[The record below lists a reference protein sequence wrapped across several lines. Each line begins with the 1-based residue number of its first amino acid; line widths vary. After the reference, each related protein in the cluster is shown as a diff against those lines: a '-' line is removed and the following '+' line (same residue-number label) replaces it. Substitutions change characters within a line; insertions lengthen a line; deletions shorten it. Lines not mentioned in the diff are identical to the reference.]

1 MGAHQAIAELKAP
14 IVPTSKFIPASMI
27 RETGRTKPQQTFAT
41 VSQTILATAQ
51 ATEST
56 FSSMM
61 PYALVTLGITPK
73 KLYSCTAGLQ
83 PDTHVDA
90 LANSTLPTIPKGS
103 NYRAFLGYQ
112 FNKIRKAAPNA
123 RITMVNYL
131 PMTVN
136 DTLCVIN
143 EAKFTVPL
151 AIQGATRLED
161 EFNREIGRAAD
172 ALGANFINLHDQA
185 KTHDPCQ
192 PDASQRWAVAV
203 KTPTAPSVMPMHPTD
218 IGHDGM
224 ARVITRELQS
234 R

>member
-1 MGAHQAIAELKAP
+1 
-14 IVPTSKFIPASMI
+14 
-27 RETGRTKPQQTFAT
+27 
-41 VSQTILATAQ
+41 
-51 ATEST
+51 
-56 FSSMM
+56 
-61 PYALVTLGITPK
+61 
-73 KLYSCTAGLQ
+73 
-83 PDTHVDA
+83 
-90 LANSTLPTIPKGS
+90 
-103 NYRAFLGYQ
+103 
-112 FNKIRKAAPNA
+112 
-123 RITMVNYL
+123 MVNYL

-151 AIQGATRLED
+151 SIQGATRLEN

-234 R
+234 C